1 MLRKSLKSIIQQSY
15 ENIEIIISNDN
26 PKREVSFKTLRIK
39 PDKRVRIVNQT
50 KNLGEVGNLNYVL
63 KKSFGDYFT
72 WLADDEVLHP
82 QFLEACMSAL
92 EKHSDHKT
100 SAVYP
105 FYDAGENPQ
114 KIFYKAIRNS
124 QITRLKKKEF
134 GEWYSKNLTKIIG
147 IYGLLNRMA
156 MVKIGGFRKLGDGF
170 GPYSDNLIPFKL
182 STFGDILIL
191 HEKLY
196 FYRLHP
202 TALSVASTD
211 IQSYWTAEVEFL
223 KEIRNIYKHL
233 NARAMRSIQRSLIK
247 LFMNYSSSVLARGNN
262 LRWPMKKRWL
272 KHCLVNYPRPRPIFS
287 NLWSMLRQALF
298 ILASHH

>member
-1 MLRKSLKSIIQQSY
+1 MKSVLQQSY

-26 PKREVSFKTLRIK
+26 PKRVVSFKTLRIK

-50 KNLGEVGNLNYVL
+50 KNLGEIGNLNYVL
-63 KKSFGDYFT
+63 KKSLGNYFT

-82 QFLEACMSAL
+82 QFLEACMLAL

-124 QITRLKKKEF
+124 QITRFKKKDF
-134 GEWYSKNLTKIIG
+134 CEWYSKNLTKIIG
-147 IYGLLNRMA
+147 IYGLLNRTA
-156 MVKIGGFRKLGDGF
+156 MLKIGGFRKLGDGF

-182 STFGDILIL
+182 STLGDILIL

-223 KEIRNIYKHL
+223 KEIRNMYKHF
-233 NARAMRSIQRSLIK
+233 NAKAMQSIQRSLIK

-272 KHCLVNYPRPRPIFS
+272 KHCLVNYPRPRPIFG

-298 ILASHH
+298 ILSSHH